1 MTKLNLL
8 IVGGG
13 MYVSGRGTK
22 GYGTI
27 LPSIFKLYE
36 KNILDKLYVS
46 VTNLNSANKT
56 KKKFK
61 LLFKDRYNNKKIN
74 FFPNNKNNFNYLEIA
89 KLYKPNCAIICVPD
103 HMHSKIC
110 IDLGNI
116 GIHCLVVKPMCLKVS
131 EASNMIKTFSKNK
144 VYGAVEFHK
153 RFDEANI
160 YIKELI
166 KKNKLGKLQY
176 ANITYSQKK
185 IIPEKI
191 FKLWSKDS
199 NVFNYLGVHYVD
211 LLIFLTDFK
220 PTELIAYGQKDYLI
234 KKNIDTYDSMQ
245 VLIKWKRNDSNSFI
259 STHLTNW
266 IDPNNSSAMSNQ
278 KISIVGSLGRVDSD
292 QKNRGLNINLKEE
305 NTDVNPYFCSVLDF
319 NDDLQIFGYGIKSV
333 IKFVENIY
341 ELKLNKISLKQL
353 NSNTPSLKNC
363 LDTVKITEAV
373 TKSLIYNK
381 KIKI

>member
-1 MTKLNLL
+1 
-8 IVGGG
+8 
-13 MYVSGRGTK
+13 
-22 GYGTI
+22 
-27 LPSIFKLYE
+27 
-36 KNILDKLYVS
+36 
-46 VTNLNSANKT
+46 
-56 KKKFK
+56 
-61 LLFKDRYNNKKIN
+61 
-74 FFPNNKNNFNYLEIA
+74 
-89 KLYKPNCAIICVPD
+89 
-103 HMHSKIC
+103 
-110 IDLGNI
+110 
-116 GIHCLVVKPMCLKVS
+116 
-131 EASNMIKTFSKNK
+131 
-144 VYGAVEFHK
+144 
-153 RFDEANI
+153 
-160 YIKELI
+160 
-166 KKNKLGKLQY
+166 
-176 ANITYSQKK
+176 
-185 IIPEKI
+185 
-191 FKLWSKDS
+191 
-199 NVFNYLGVHYVD
+199 
-211 LLIFLTDFK
+211 
-220 PTELIAYGQKDYLI
+220 
-234 KKNIDTYDSMQ
+234 
-245 VLIKWKRNDSNSFI
+245 FI